1 MMLQKFLWWLL
12 YIFGETTHLPSDKPS
27 NPLYSSEIRLW
38 KLTGLICGYVVAVG
52 VNVGLTLALF
62 ASTESRCDM
71 LQSSFVYGQMKL
83 LLMRECIF
91 DSIASSDC

>member
-12 YIFGETTHLPSDKPS
+12 YVFGETTQAPSDKPS
-27 NPLYSSEIRLW
+27 YSSEIRLW

-62 ASTESRCDM
+62 ASTDSR
-71 LQSSFVYGQMKL
+71 
-83 LLMRECIF
+83 
-91 DSIASSDC
+91 